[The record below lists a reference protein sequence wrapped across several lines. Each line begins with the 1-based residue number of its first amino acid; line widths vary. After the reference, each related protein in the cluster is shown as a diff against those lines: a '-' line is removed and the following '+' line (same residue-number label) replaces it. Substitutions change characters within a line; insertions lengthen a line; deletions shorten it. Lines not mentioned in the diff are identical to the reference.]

1 MPLPP
6 VTVPRPEV
14 PQAEAQRPLQPE
26 AAGTPRPWGNAPAAA
41 GAVRPPA
48 HPPQPVKSEAELARE
63 KRRRDLR
70 NINITLYAGSL
81 LLVAAASLFIGIS
94 IPEQARFAGVV
105 ALTVLFYAAGLVV
118 HSRRKALRPAAV
130 AFTGTGLALIPVVGL
145 ALYNFL
151 LPDAALAWLVTS
163 VVGSAAFAYA
173 AARLESRVVTYLA
186 LTFLISTALASGA
199 SLRAGIVWAFLFTV
213 LLATLISLAA
223 FRRPAWL
230 RNIYLDAFVQAHRY
244 LVPATAAAAVLV
256 WAELG
261 TAAIAAL
268 FLAFGAYYLV
278 MFRQAP
284 RSQALA
290 HSLGARVSATVGLT
304 ALADTVLDSLAATL
318 LAAVFLLGV
327 QAAAL
332 CAGTGRYLAVAAL
345 SLAPAQATP
354 KEEPRSAGLSE
365 TAPGAVRVFHTDLL
379 AVLALQFAAATAA
392 AVAYAVEAHEGSG
405 NLWLFVASAVLAQL
419 TLFTAAWKLRN
430 AAEPLA
436 SAALLL
442 PVLACLL
449 TSEAPLWPVLLLL
462 VTLTGYFV
470 LRAVRAQAG
479 TRAAFTLAARTAA
492 LPAVPLAVF
501 ILLQSSAPGSAWTW
515 TLAAAFLAAALNQ
528 AWSVLLGVTGRPE
541 NYPQTVHGLSA
552 AAALA
557 FAAALAVEAPAE
569 GLMLAVIWVTVLLN
583 TASSLLLERTGR
595 ALAALYAP
603 AGFLAGAL
611 LGAGQLGLRGYEVL
625 AAAAVVYSAVQA
637 LWAAPRPLR
646 GYYLA
651 AGQALVSVL
660 AALMAADLRLT
671 VHGVFVT
678 VAVSLA
684 LQHLARTLLGKR
696 LDFFGMAQVLTW
708 GSLLALAA
716 VAPAYYLLLASQAQA
731 ETGSVLLLIA
741 GASAVMT
748 QVAASLLP
756 KTDPAWNR
764 APVAAAALVLLLC
777 AGVRAAESPA
787 GPWAAAALWVALAA
801 NLATAARHR
810 HTLLALLAPGGFLAA
825 GAVGAGVLGLR
836 GYEFLCAAALAYC
849 VVMVLDRAG
858 GFRGAYLAAAQALA
872 PLLAA
877 LIAADAAADSR
888 GAFFAVMSIGVA
900 AGHLLRTLFHSR
912 VRDLGLAEPVRWSG
926 LAVQTVLPFTYL
938 LSGRTEPV
946 TLLIMILAAAA
957 VFLLTQ
963 LDAAVRIR
971 NGRALPYCAELV
983 IAAAAGALLAV
994 PAIRLAGEQE
1004 AVWGVAVLWTALGIN
1019 AASSLLLRP
1028 GRWEALAV
1036 AGFAGAGITG
1046 AGLLGLRGYELLVL
1060 AALGYSSYLAA
1071 RKGHPNR
1078 GRYLLAVQ
1086 LLTAVLAVLV
1096 AADAG
1101 ANIHGLFASGAAA
1114 VATAQI
1120 LRTVLEPRLAGVGL
1134 SAAALWTS
1142 LALLS
1147 MAPVGYA
1154 ALLADRMQ
1162 RDVVSAFLLLLLVV
1176 SVSGFLRCRRA
1187 VVLYPAAAALGAL
1200 PLALT
1205 ELVPFSGGGVL
1216 PEAPLSIMAAG
1227 LVLAAFA
1234 AAALAGEARP
1244 ALPLPVRT
1252 VLLASAG
1259 GFILLTGLAAAA
1271 DESLALGGLAAA
1283 AAAAGLLTASYTRN
1297 TPWLSAGTAALVFA
1311 SALLCAGEFERT
1323 VLRAPFAP
1331 GYGELW
1337 PAWGAALALQAAR
1350 LIMSLAEQVPGT
1362 VLRLRIM
1369 GSGSSWLLV
1378 LGAVPA
1384 MAEFNSSA
1392 AAGSLTLLAALALAV
1407 REVPGGLRE
1416 AATEAAV
1423 LPAALAVQRLI
1434 WFVLGPADLFWS
1446 LQYWAAVL
1454 AGVAAWEFIRRRGTR
1469 GTAVLGAAAV
1479 IVSGSGLGTVSSGDA
1494 GEQLWA
1500 LLAHAALLAF
1510 GLLASRKLFT
1520 IWGAAGVALAVLWYL
1535 RGYTFLLL
1543 ALLAAGL
1550 IGLAVWRLTRV
1561 RADPEESREKEDSRA

>member
-1 MPLPP
+1 MGEFFFFVAVAAAGFAVGRLTPRRSSGRTSGNAYGYGKVLPHPAQIFEEGYQAGRRDAELAGRAAGVPAGGVAGAAGAAAGTAGGVAAGTAGAVP
-6 VTVPRPEV
+6 VREDRPQPDPGSAQPFRPPAPHVPAPNPAGFYPPAPRQQP
-14 PQAEAQRPLQPE
+14 QRPVQPA

-41 GAVRPPA
+41 GTVRPSLYA
-48 HPPQPVKSEAELARE
+48 PQPVKSEADLARE

-105 ALTVLFYAAGLVV
+105 ALTILFYASGLLV
-118 HSRRKALRPAAV
+118 HSRREALRPAAV

-163 VVGSAAFAYA
+163 AVGSVAFAYA

-213 LLATLISLAA
+213 LLATLVSLAA
-223 FRRPAWL
+223 IRRPAWL
-230 RNIYLDAFVQAHRY
+230 QNIYLDAFVQAHRY
-244 LVPATAAAAVLV
+244 LVPATAAAAVLS

-261 TAAIAAL
+261 TASIAAL

-278 MFRQAP
+278 LFRQGP

-290 HSLGARVSATVGLT
+290 HSLGARLSATIGLT
-304 ALADTVLDSLAATL
+304 ALAHTVLDGWPATL

-332 CAGTGRYLAVAAL
+332 CAGSRRYLAITAL
-345 SLAPAQATP
+345 MFAPDQAVP
-354 KEEPRSAGLSE
+354 RDEPPSAGLR
-365 TAPGAVRVFHTDLL
+365 AAVPGAVRVFHSDLL
-379 AVLALQFAAATAA
+379 SVLALQFAAATAA
-392 AVAYAVEAHEGSG
+392 AAVYALDAHEGSG
-405 NLWLFVASAVLAQL
+405 NLWLFTAAAVLVQL

-436 SAALLL
+436 AAALLL
-442 PVLACLL
+442 PVLACVL

-462 VTLTGYFV
+462 VTLTGYLV
-470 LRAVRAQAG
+470 LRAVRADAG

-501 ILLQSSAPGSAWTW
+501 ILLESRAPVSAWTW

-528 AWSVLLGVTGRPE
+528 VWSVLLGITGRAE
-541 NYPQTVHGLSA
+541 IYPQTVHGLSA
-552 AAALA
+552 AAALVS
-557 FAAALAVEAPAE
+557 AAALAVEAPSA
-569 GLMLAVIWVTVLLN
+569 GLILAVIWITVLLN
-583 TASSLLLERTGR
+583 TASSLLLQRAGR
-595 ALAALYAP
+595 AWAAVYAP

-611 LGAGQLGLRGYEVL
+611 LGAGELGVRGYEVL
-625 AAAAVVYSAVQA
+625 AALALVYSAVQA
-637 LWAAPRPLR
+637 VWAAPRPLR

-660 AALMAADLRLT
+660 AALIAADLRLT

-696 LDFFGMAQVLTW
+696 LDFFGLVRVLTW

-731 ETGSVLLLIA
+731 ETGTVLLLIA
-741 GASAVMT
+741 GASAVVT
-748 QVAASLLP
+748 QIAASLLP
-756 KTDPAWNR
+756 ATDPAWNR

-787 GPWAAAALWVALAA
+787 GPLAAAALWVALAA
-801 NLATAARHR
+801 NLLTAARHR
-810 HTLLALLAPGGFLAA
+810 HTPLALQAPGGFLAA
-825 GAVGAGVLGLR
+825 AALGSGVLGLR

-849 VVMVLDRAG
+849 VLMVFDRAG

-877 LIAADAAADSR
+877 LIAADGAADSR
-888 GAFFAVMSIGVA
+888 AAFFAVMSIGTA
-900 AGHLLRTLFHSR
+900 AGHILRTLFHAR

-926 LAVQTVLPFTYL
+926 LAVQTLLPFAYV

-957 VFLLTQ
+957 VFMLTQ

-971 NGRALPYCAELV
+971 NSRALPHSAELV

-1004 AVWGVAVLWTALGIN
+1004 AVWGIAVLWTALGIN
-1019 AASSLLLRP
+1019 AAVSLLLRP

-1036 AGFAGAGITG
+1036 AGFAGAGVTG
-1046 AGLLGLRGYELLVL
+1046 TGLLGLRGYELLVG

-1071 RKGHPNR
+1071 RKDHTNR

-1101 ANIHGLFASGAAA
+1101 ADVHGLFASGAAA
-1114 VATAQI
+1114 LAAAQI

-1134 SAAALWTS
+1134 HTAALWTS
-1142 LALLS
+1142 LAFLS
-1147 MAPVGYA
+1147 LAPVGYT
-1154 ALLADRMQ
+1154 ALVADRMQ
-1162 RDVVSAFLLLLLVV
+1162 RDVVAAFLLLMIAVG
-1176 SVSGFLRCRRA
+1176 VSGFLRCRRA
-1187 VVLYPAAAALGAL
+1187 GVLYPAAAALGAL

-1205 ELVPFSGGGVL
+1205 ELVPFSGRGVL
-1216 PEAPLSIMAAG
+1216 PEAPLPILAAG
-1227 LVLAAFA
+1227 LLLALFTAG
-1234 AAALAGEARP
+1234 ALAGEARP
-1244 ALPLPVRT
+1244 ALPLPLRT
-1252 VLLASAG
+1252 VLLVSAG
-1259 GFILLTGLAAAA
+1259 GFILLMGLAAGA
-1271 DESLALGGLAAA
+1271 DASLALGGLAAA
-1283 AAAAGLLTASYTRN
+1283 GPPR
-1297 TPWLSAGTAALVFA
+1297 
-1311 SALLCAGEFERT
+1311 
-1323 VLRAPFAP
+1323 RA
-1331 GYGELW
+1331 
-1337 PAWGAALALQAAR
+1337 
-1350 LIMSLAEQVPGT
+1350 
-1362 VLRLRIM
+1362 
-1369 GSGSSWLLV
+1369 
-1378 LGAVPA
+1378 
-1384 MAEFNSSA
+1384 
-1392 AAGSLTLLAALALAV
+1392 
-1407 REVPGGLRE
+1407 
-1416 AATEAAV
+1416 
-1423 LPAALAVQRLI
+1423 
-1434 WFVLGPADLFWS
+1434 
-1446 LQYWAAVL
+1446 
-1454 AGVAAWEFIRRRGTR
+1454 
-1469 GTAVLGAAAV
+1469 
-1479 IVSGSGLGTVSSGDA
+1479 GDA
-1494 GEQLWA
+1494 PPPPPPPPPPA
-1500 LLAHAALLAF
+1500 
-1510 GLLASRKLFT
+1510 
-1520 IWGAAGVALAVLWYL
+1520 
-1535 RGYTFLLL
+1535 
-1543 ALLAAGL
+1543 
-1550 IGLAVWRLTRV
+1550 
-1561 RADPEESREKEDSRA
+1561 